1 MSDEH
6 IRYMGGKKGK
16 EVGKM
21 ESRFWSG
28 LVRMR
33 TVLKTIRWLAKS
45 PQTLK
50 VESIQGYHIRRN
62 VGVDVG

>member
-1 MSDEH
+1 
-6 IRYMGGKKGK
+6 
-16 EVGKM
+16 M